1 MFVVQIQMRYTT
13 VMRVREYMNRVT
25 GVHTVSGCIISIHSY
40 IPLSI
45 HTRGMVE
52 GLYLSLSIYIYSIY
66 KSWMIEHNV

>member
-1 MFVVQIQMRYTT
+1 
-13 VMRVREYMNRVT
+13 MNRVT